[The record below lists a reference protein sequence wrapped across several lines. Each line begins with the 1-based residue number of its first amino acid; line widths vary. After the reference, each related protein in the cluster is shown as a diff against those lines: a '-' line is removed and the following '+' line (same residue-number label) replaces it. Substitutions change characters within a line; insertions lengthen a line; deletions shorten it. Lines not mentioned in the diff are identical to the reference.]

1 MKFFIFFND
10 NNVIMINLKKISLKR
25 NKRSYSDENDS
36 QYLINNCTKNSGLKK
51 SESLKKELNDLE
63 NLIHRM
69 KHVRIDLNE
78 NLPEFPTDNSL
89 TF

>member
-1 MKFFIFFND
+1 
-10 NNVIMINLKKISLKR
+10 MIILKKISFKK

-36 QYLINNCTKNSGLKK
+36 QYLVNNITKKPGLKK

-63 NLIHRM
+63 NLIHKM
-69 KHVRIDLNE
+69 KHVRVDLNE
-78 NLPEFPTDNSL
+78 NLHEFPTDNSL